1 MHKESKIFNKGNI
14 ILLTSAV
21 YNNANGFCVT
31 YETEKMFLA
40 LIELKSI
47 NL

>member
-21 YNNANGFCVT
+21 YNNTNNFVSHMRQK
-31 YETEKMFLA
+31 KMSLA
-40 LIELKSI
+40 LIELKCI

>member
-21 YNNANGFCVT
+21 YFLSHMRQK
-31 YETEKMFLA
+31 KMSLA
-40 LIELKSI
+40 LIELKCI

>member
-14 ILLTSAV
+14 IFLTSAV
-21 YNNANGFCVT
+21 YNNTNSFCIT
-31 YETEKMFLA
+31 YETEKIFLA
-40 LIELKSI
+40 LTELKCI

>member
-1 MHKESKIFNKGNI
+1 MHKASKIFNKGNI

-21 YNNANGFCVT
+21 YNNTNNFLSHMRQK
-31 YETEKMFLA
+31 KMSLA
-40 LIELKSI
+40 LIELKCI